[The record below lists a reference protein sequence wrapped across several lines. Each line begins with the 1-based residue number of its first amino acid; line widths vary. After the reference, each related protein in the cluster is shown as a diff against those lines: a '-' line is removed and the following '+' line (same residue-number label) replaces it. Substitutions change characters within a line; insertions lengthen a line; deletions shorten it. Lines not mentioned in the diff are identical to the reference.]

1 MTRFSVLLAS
11 ILTLAAPAAHAD
23 EDVMVVFDGSNS
35 MWGQIDGV
43 AKIEIAR
50 DVMENLL
57 GEWTTS
63 RQVGLMAYGHRRRG
77 DCTDIETLIAPATG
91 TAGDIQAQ
99 INQITP
105 TGKTPLTDAVEM
117 AAQQLAY
124 TDRPATVVLISDGLE
139 SCERDPCALARALEK
154 GGVGFTAHVVGF
166 GLGGSED
173 AASLACIAEE
183 TGGQFIQASN
193 ADELGAA
200 LSTVGTAVA
209 AAPEPEPEP
218 ELPEVTLTVPET
230 AVIGS
235 LFAVA
240 WDKTNHPEDFITIVP
255 VGADDQI
262 YTDTV
267 LTGDTLT
274 ALLRAQSKPGLYEVR
289 YMDRESYATLGRADI
304 ELVDANVTISGP
316 ESVLVG
322 TTFDVSWTGAVH
334 PEDYVTIVPAGAD
347 EGSYAG
353 YEYVRDATEG
363 SGTLSAGAE
372 PGLYELRYVLDKD
385 ARTLATQP
393 IEVTDAQVTVSGP
406 ETALAGSK
414 VKVNWTGAVDGND
427 FVTVVPMGAD
437 EGKYTRYI
445 RVKDKSEDML
455 QMPAE
460 TGLYELRYV
469 LSEGARTLA
478 SQPIEITAPEVTVGG
493 PDTAL
498 AGSKVKVNWTGAVDG
513 NDFVTVVPM
522 GADEGKYTR
531 YIRVKDKSEDMLQM
545 PAETGLYELRYVLS
559 EGARTLASQPIE
571 ITAPEVTV
579 GGPDTALAGSKVKV
593 NWTGAVDGNDFVTV
607 VPMGADEGKYTRYIR
622 VKDKSED
629 MLQMPAETG
638 LYELRYVLSEG
649 ARTLASQPIEVVAP
663 EVTVSGPDTALAGSK
678 VKVTWTGTVN
688 SRDFVTIVPMGSE
701 EATYA
706 AYVRVQEKTEGMLQM
721 PADAGMYELRYL
733 LDEGRKTMARQTIE
747 ITEPEVTVSGPASAV
762 AGSNVKIGWT
772 GAVDRRDYVTIVP
785 MGADEGT
792 NGSYVRVQETTEG
805 MLQIPAD
812 PGLYELRYI
821 LDEGRKTMARHT
833 IEVTEPEVT
842 VTGPEEIR
850 AGDKLRFSWTGAVD
864 SRDYIRVVPMGS
876 DDDYNKGD
884 YARVGDKSEAEL
896 TAPEQTGFYELR
908 YTLDEGRRV
917 IARHRFEV
925 LAADA
930 ALNTGASLTAPDTA
944 KPGSS
949 IDVGWSVESAGG
961 DQRITLARG
970 DQAIFTWITAI
981 KTGDGPPVKMPL
993 PDEPGSYE
1001 LRFLDVS
1008 KQEVLARKV
1017 IVVE

>member
-50 DVMENLL
+50 DVMDNLL

-289 YMDRESYATLGRADI
+289 YMDRESYAALGRADI

-353 YEYVRDATEG
+353 YEYVRDATDG

-414 VKVNWTGAVDGND
+414 VKVNWTGAVDDND

-531 YIRVKDKSEDMLQM
+531 YVRVKDKSEDMLQM

-559 EGARTLASQPIE
+559 EGARTLASH
-571 ITAPEVTV
+571 
-579 GGPDTALAGSKVKV
+579 
-593 NWTGAVDGNDFVTV
+593 
-607 VPMGADEGKYTRYIR
+607 
-622 VKDKSED
+622 
-629 MLQMPAETG
+629 
-638 LYELRYVLSEG
+638 
-649 ARTLASQPIEVVAP
+649 PIEVVAP

-944 KPGSS
+944 KPGSI